1 MSNTNKKT
9 KAPVAEQTEEK
20 VTVFGKVT
28 PVQITAVI
36 CAVIILGLLIA
47 GAVSL
52 IVDAVKRDVGF
63 SYADSNMEKYIDLS
77 GDDYNKLN
85 LKLDIADTVATELR
99 TEILSILNKNK
110 PSTTINGGRYSTT
123 GAIISAGDAVRLYY
137 RGYVLNEDGTRDY
150 QPSMTNLGGVAVD
163 KVTPSELVIGSG
175 SLIPG
180 FEAGLE
186 GKAIDAYPTL
196 TFIKEG
202 AVSAD
207 YIVFVSYSRKAD
219 KADSKLESFN
229 NVLVDLS
236 LGKEKIDD
244 SYGDGFYDLLV
255 AQTIAAEGLGANL
268 DDVLLGT
275 TVYDYSV
282 IKVNYAMAQ
291 YDDDTYEPVAV
302 RFPAKY
308 NPASLQNKEAWFE
321 IYTVGV
327 KEYYADD
334 KAALTDEMV
343 TKELAKK
350 GAEITAE
357 ELETKYPEL
366 ATLAERYTKYLED
379 EIQETYD
386 ENYDAALEVAI
397 INHYLEKTEVKKWPG
412 KLQTNLRNQY
422 IAAFKEDYQSFLQS
436 YSSYYNE
443 QTFPIS
449 QFAQYYGNYYGITN
463 PTKWEDDLVAAA
475 DREIKINM
483 IVHYIIQT
491 EDIDVSEDALR
502 AEMDKA
508 IEEKY
513 DTYKNYFLQMEGK
526 DEDDYKDNE
535 EGLRADVYAFAYEYD
550 EDNVT
555 STAYYNIALAKVKA
569 DFIESAKV
577 LGEE

>member
-1 MSNTNKKT
+1 MSKTNENKN
-9 KAPVAEQTEEK
+9 APVTEQVEEK

-28 PVQITAVI
+28 PVQITAII

-63 SYADSNMEKYIDLS
+63 SYEDSKMANYIELS

-99 TEILSILNKNK
+99 AEILSILNENK
-110 PSTTINGGRYSTT
+110 PTTTINGGRYSTT

-137 RGYVLNEDGTRDY
+137 RGYTLNEDGTRDY
-150 QPSMTNLGGVAVD
+150 QTGMTNIGGSAVD
-163 KVTPSELVIGSG
+163 AYKPYELVIGSG
-175 SLIPG
+175 NFIAG
-180 FEAGLE
+180 FEGGLE

-196 TFIKEG
+196 SFIKEG

-219 KADSKLESFN
+219 KADSKLETFDY
-229 NVLVDLS
+229 VLVDLS
-236 LGKEKIDD
+236 LGEESIDKT
-244 SYGDGFYDLLV
+244 YGEGFYDVLV
-255 AQTIAAEGLGANL
+255 AQTIAAEGLGASL

-275 TVYDYSV
+275 TVYDYST
-282 IKVNYAMAQ
+282 IKVNYAMEQ
-291 YDDDTYEPVAV
+291 YDDETYAPVAV
-302 RFPAKY
+302 RFPANY
-308 NPASLQNKEAWFE
+308 DAALQNKEAWFE

-327 KEYYADD
+327 KEYYDSHVT
-334 KAALTDEMV
+334 ALTDDMV

-350 GAEITAE
+350 DAEITAE
-357 ELETKYPEL
+357 ELEEKYPEL

-379 EIQETYD
+379 ELKETYA
-386 ENYDAALEVAI
+386 ENYDAALEEAI
-397 INHYLEKTEVKKWPG
+397 INHYLEKAEVKKWPG

-422 IAAFKEDYQSFLQS
+422 IAAFEEDYQSFLSS

-443 QTFPIS
+443 TTFPIS
-449 QFAQYYGNYYGITN
+449 QFAQYYGSYYGITN
-463 PTKWEDDLVAAA
+463 PSSWEEDLKAAA
-475 DREIKINM
+475 DKEIEINM

-491 EDIDVSEDALR
+491 EDIDVSEDAFK
-502 AEMDKA
+502 AETDKA
-508 IEEKY
+508 IEDKY
-513 DTYKNYFLQMEGK
+513 DTYKNYFFQIEGK

-550 EDNVT
+550 EDNVVA
-555 STAYYNIALAKVKA
+555 TAYYNIAMAKVKA
-569 DFIESAKV
+569 DFVESAKV

>member
-9 KAPVAEQTEEK
+9 NAPVAEQTEEK

-63 SYADSNMEKYIDLS
+63 SYTDSNMEKYIDLS

-85 LKLDIADTVATELR
+85 LKLDIADTVAIELR
-99 TEILSILNKNK
+99 TEILSILNENK

-150 QPSMTNLGGVAVD
+150 QSGMTNIGGVAVD
-163 KVTPSELVIGSG
+163 KNTPFELVIGSG
-175 SLIPG
+175 SFIAG

-202 AVSAD
+202 AVEND
-207 YIVFVSYSRKAD
+207 YIVFVSYDRKGTGTDD
-219 KADSKLESFN
+219 KAEGGTY
-229 NVLVDLS
+229 VLINLT
-236 LGKEKIDD
+236 LGKEKIDAT
-244 SYGDGFYDLLV
+244 YGVGFYDV
-255 AQTIAAEGLGANL
+255 IIAQTIGSENGATL
-268 DDVLLGT
+268 EDTKIGT
-275 TVYDYSV
+275 KTYNYSSITVD
-282 IKVNYAMAQ
+282 YAMEQ
-291 YDDDTYEPVAV
+291 YDDETYEPVAV
-302 RFPAKY
+302 RFPVNYQSAD
-308 NPASLQNKEAWFE
+308 LQNKEAWFE
-321 IYTVGV
+321 IYKVGV
-327 KEYYADD
+327 KEYYPDD

-350 GAEITAE
+350 DSEITAE
-357 ELETKYPEL
+357 ELETKYPGL
-366 ATLAERYTKYLED
+366 SLAEQYTKYLED
-379 EIQETYD
+379 EIKETYA
-386 ENYDAALEVAI
+386 ENYDAALEAAI

-449 QFAQYYGNYYGITN
+449 QFAQYYGSYYGITN
-463 PTKWEDDLVAAA
+463 PAKWEDDLRAAA
-475 DREIKINM
+475 DKEIKINM

-491 EDIDVSEDALR
+491 EELDVSEDALR

-513 DTYKNYFLQMEGK
+513 DTYKNYFFQMEGK

-535 EGLRADVYAFAYEYD
+535 EGLRRDVYAFAYEYD

-555 STAYYNIALAKVKA
+555 ATAYYNIALAKVKA
-569 DFIESAKV
+569 DFVESAKV

>member
-9 KAPVAEQTEEK
+9 NAPVAEQAEEK

-28 PVQITAVI
+28 PVQITAIV

-63 SYADSNMEKYIDLS
+63 SYEDSKMANYIDLS
-77 GDDYNKLN
+77 DDDYNKLN

-99 TEILSILNKNK
+99 AEILSILNENK
-110 PSTTINGGRYSTT
+110 PTTTINGGRYSTT

-137 RGYVLNEDGTRDY
+137 RGYTLNEDGTRNY
-150 QPSMTNLGGVAVD
+150 QAGMTNLGGVAVD
-163 KVTPSELVIGSG
+163 KNTPFELVIGSG
-175 SLIPG
+175 NFIAG
-180 FEAGLE
+180 FEGGLE

-202 AVSAD
+202 AVSED
-207 YIVFVSYSRKAD
+207 YIIFVSYKRKAD
-219 KADSKLESFN
+219 KADSKLESFD

-236 LGKEKIDD
+236 LGEEKVDKI
-244 SYGDGFYDLLV
+244 YGDGFYDVLV
-255 AQTIAAEGLGANL
+255 AQTIAAEGFGANI
-268 DDVLLGT
+268 DDVLLGA
-275 TVYDYSV
+275 TVYDYSA
-282 IKVNYAMAQ
+282 IKVNYAMEQ
-291 YDDDTYEPVAV
+291 YDDETYTPVAV
-302 RFPAKY
+302 RFPANY
-308 NPASLQNKEAWFE
+308 NPASLQNVEAWFE

-327 KEYYADD
+327 KEYYDSHVTD
-334 KAALTDEMV
+334 LTNDMV

-350 GAEITAE
+350 DAKITAD

-379 EIQETYD
+379 ELKETYA
-386 ENYDAALEVAI
+386 ENYDAALEASI
-397 INHYLEKTEVKKWPG
+397 INHYLDKAEVKKWPG

-463 PTKWEDDLVAAA
+463 PSKWEDDLKAAA

-491 EDIDVSEDALR
+491 EDIDVSEDAFK
-502 AEMDKA
+502 AETDKA

-513 DTYKNYFLQMEGK
+513 DTYKNYFLQIEGK

-550 EDNVT
+550 EDNVVA
-555 STAYYNIALAKVKA
+555 TAYYNIALAKVKA
-569 DFIESAKV
+569 DFVESAKI

>member
-9 KAPVAEQTEEK
+9 NAPVVEQTEEK

-28 PVQITAVI
+28 PVQITAFI

-63 SYADSNMEKYIDLS
+63 SYEKSSMEKYIDLS

-99 TEILSILNKNK
+99 AEILSILNENK
-110 PSTTINGGRYSTT
+110 PTTTINGGRYSTT

-137 RGYVLNEDGTRDY
+137 RGYTLNEDGTRNY
-150 QPSMTNLGGVAVD
+150 QTGMTNLGGVAVD
-163 KVTPSELVIGSG
+163 KVAPFELVIGSG
-175 SLIPG
+175 NFIAG
-180 FEAGLE
+180 FEGGLE

-207 YIVFVSYSRKAD
+207 YVVFVSYSRKAD
-219 KADSKLESFN
+219 KADSKIESFDY
-229 NVLVDLS
+229 VLVDLS
-236 LGKEKIDD
+236 LGEESVDKI
-244 SYGDGFYDLLV
+244 YGEGFYDVIL
-255 AQTIAAEGLGANL
+255 AQTIAAEGLGANM

-275 TVYDYSV
+275 TVYDYSA
-282 IKVNYAMAQ
+282 IKVKYAMEQ
-291 YDDDTYEPVAV
+291 YDDEAYTPVAV
-302 RFPAKY
+302 RFPANY
-308 NPASLQNKEAWFE
+308 GTASLQNVEAWFE

-327 KEYYADD
+327 KEYYADN
-334 KAALTDEMV
+334 KAALADEMV

-350 GAEITAE
+350 GAEVTAE

-366 ATLAERYTKYLED
+366 TTLAERYTKYLED
-379 EIQETYD
+379 EIKEVY
-386 ENYDAALEVAI
+386 EKNYDAALEVAI
-397 INHYLEKTEVKKWPG
+397 INHYLEKAEVKKWPG

-422 IAAFKEDYQSFLQS
+422 IAAFEEDYQSFLQS

-463 PTKWEDDLVAAA
+463 PSKWQDDLEAAA
-475 DREIKINM
+475 DKEIKINM

-491 EDIDVSEDALR
+491 EDIDVSEDALK
-502 AEMDKA
+502 AETDKA

-513 DTYKNYFLQMEGK
+513 DTYKNYFFQIEGK

-555 STAYYNIALAKVKA
+555 ATAYYNIALAKVKA
-569 DFIESAKV
+569 DFVESAKT
-577 LGEE
+577 LGEK

>member
-9 KAPVAEQTEEK
+9 NAPVAEQTEEK

-63 SYADSNMEKYIDLS
+63 SYTDSNMEKYIDLS
-77 GDDYNKLN
+77 GNDYNKLN

-99 TEILSILNKNK
+99 TEILSILNENK

-137 RGYVLNEDGTRDY
+137 RGYVIDEDGARDY
-150 QPSMTNLGGVAVD
+150 QPGMTNIGGAAVD
-163 KVTPSELVIGSG
+163 KNTPFELVIGSG
-175 SLIPG
+175 SFIAG

-219 KADSKLESFN
+219 KADSKLENFD

-244 SYGDGFYDLLV
+244 AYGKGFYDLLV
-255 AQTIAAEGLGANL
+255 AQTIAAEGLGEKL

-275 TVYDYSV
+275 TVYDYSL

-291 YDDDTYEPVAV
+291 YDDETYEPVAV
-302 RFPAKY
+302 RFPANY

-327 KEYYADD
+327 KEYYADN
-334 KAALTDEMV
+334 KAALTDDMV

-350 GAEITAE
+350 DAEITAE
-357 ELETKYPEL
+357 ELAEKYPGL
-366 ATLAERYTKYLED
+366 SLAEQYTKYLED
-379 EIQETYD
+379 EIKETYA
-386 ENYDAALEVAI
+386 ENYDAALEAAI

-443 QTFPIS
+443 TTFPIS

-463 PTKWEDDLVAAA
+463 PAKWEDDLRAAA
-475 DREIKINM
+475 DKEIKINM

-491 EDIDVSEDALR
+491 EELDVSEDALR

-513 DTYKNYFLQMEGK
+513 DTYKNYFFQMEGK

-555 STAYYNIALAKVKA
+555 ETAYYNIALAKVKA
-569 DFIESAKV
+569 DFVESAKV